1 MLEKFRN
8 YSKYEFIKYHE
19 MSYWTQILSWKIA
32 IYKPL
37 SISQGG
43 INLRTCSLEK
53 LKYIV

>member
-32 IYKPL
+32 IYRPL

-43 INLRTCSLEK
+43 FNLRTCSLEK